1 VRTAANAALGRLVV
15 VAASA
20 VAFLLGPSEALAQN
34 APVRSIQQIAGD
46 VYYFR
51 NNNHY
56 GIFTVTSEGVL
67 LVDPIDQ
74 NAGAWLKE
82 EIKKRFNQAV
92 TTIVYS
98 HHDGDHSGGAEAYK
112 DTVKEIIAH
121 ENAPAGILIDDRVSV
136 MPTRTF
142 SGRLEV
148 TLGNKK
154 VELIEL
160 GPGHTN
166 NLIAVRF
173 PQERILFVVDIFSG
187 KRLPFNGIPA
197 GYDVDTVVG
206 TLRRIE
212 AMDFDIIAAGHTGLS
227 NIAELVAFR
236 TFLENL
242 RAQVLQY
249 RKEGKTVEEMKKLI
263 TMEAYKDWVN
273 YANWLPLSIE
283 GMNNYLAKRASS

>member
-1 VRTAANAALGRLVV
+1 MRSAGTCLVV
-15 VAASA
+15 AGLAGTMLLASTP
-20 VAFLLGPSEALAQN
+20 LALAQN
-34 APVRSIQQIAGD
+34 APIRSLQHIAGD

-56 GIFTVTSEGVL
+56 GIFVVSSDGIIL
-67 LVDPIDQ
+67 ADPIHRD
-74 NAGAWLKE
+74 AGTWLKG
-82 EIKKRFNQAV
+82 EIAKRFGRPV
-92 TTIVYS
+92 PVKIVVYS

-112 DTVKEIIAH
+112 DTVQEIIAH
-121 ENAPAGILIDDRVSV
+121 ENAPAGIAKDDRVSV

-142 SGRLEV
+142 SGRLDV
-148 TLGNKK
+148 KLGNKT

-160 GPGHTN
+160 GPGHTD
-166 NLIAVRF
+166 NLIGVRF
-173 PQERILFVVDIFSG
+173 PEERILFVVDIFSG
-187 KRLPFNGIPA
+187 TRLPFNGIAP

-212 AMDFDIIAAGHTGLS
+212 MMDYDILALGHTGLS

-249 RKEGKTVEEMKKLI
+249 RKEGKAVEEMKKLI
-263 TMEAYKDWVN
+263 RMEAYKDWIN
-273 YANWLPLSIE
+273 YETWLPLSIE
-283 GMNNYLAKRASS
+283 GMNAYLEKKGSS

>member
-1 VRTAANAALGRLVV
+1 MKARGIWLAA
-15 VAASA
+15 A
-20 VAFLLGPSEALAQN
+20 VAGTMLCTSAPALAQN
-34 APVRSIQQIAGD
+34 APTRSIQRIAGD
-46 VYYFR
+46 VYYVR

-56 GIFTVTSEGVL
+56 GIFTVTSDGII
-67 LVDPIDQ
+67 LVDPIHRDV
-74 NAGAWLKE
+74 GEWLKG
-82 EIKKRFNQAV
+82 EIAKQFGRPVKI
-92 TTIVYS
+92 IVYS

-112 DTVKEIIAH
+112 DTVEQIIAH
-121 ENAPAGILIDDRVSV
+121 ENAPAGILQDDRVSV

-142 SGRLEV
+142 SGRLDV
-148 TLGNKK
+148 KLGNKT

-166 NLIAVRF
+166 SLIAVRF
-173 PQERILFVVDIFSG
+173 PEERILFVVDIFSG
-187 KRLPFNGIPA
+187 KRLPFNGIQP

-212 AMDFDIIAAGHTGLS
+212 AMDFDVLAPGHTGLS
-227 NIAELVAFR
+227 SIADLVAFR

-249 RKEGKTVEEMKKLI
+249 RKEGRTVDEMKKLI

-273 YANWLPLSIE
+273 YQTWLAPSIE
-283 GMNNYLAKRASS
+283 GMNAYLAKQGL

>member
-1 VRTAANAALGRLVV
+1 MRFVSTRLFAAGLAGTM
-15 VAASA
+15 
-20 VAFLLGPSEALAQN
+20 LLGATPSALAQN
-34 APVRSIQQIAGD
+34 QAVRSLQRIAGD

-56 GIFTVTSEGVL
+56 GIFVVGSEGII
-67 LVDPIDQ
+67 LVDPIHRD
-74 NAGAWLKE
+74 AGTWLKG
-82 EIKKRFNQAV
+82 EIAKQLGRPVPVK
-92 TTIVYS
+92 IIIYS

-112 DTVKEIIAH
+112 DTVQEIIAH
-121 ENAPAGILIDDRVSV
+121 ENAPAGIAKDDRVSV

-142 SGRLEV
+142 SGRLDV
-148 TLGNKK
+148 KLGNKT

-160 GPGHTN
+160 GPGHTD
-166 NLIAVRF
+166 NLIGVRF
-173 PQERILFVVDIFSG
+173 PEERILFVVDIFSG
-187 KRLPFNGIPA
+187 KRLPFNGIAP

-212 AMDFDIIAAGHTGLS
+212 AMDYDVLALGHTGLS

-263 TMEAYKDWVN
+263 RMEAYKDWQN
-273 YANWLPLSIE
+273 YEAWLPLSIE
-283 GMNNYLAKRASS
+283 GMNAYLEKKGST